1 MNINNNTS
9 KGRSKIKSFNEFSKE
24 SKKTSLNI
32 FGNEFNRINKHFS
45 YKFLRIEKFKNLKPI
60 AKILRSG
67 NEKGEC
73 KN

>member
-45 YKFLRIEKFKNLKPI
+45 YILWIERFKNFKPI
-60 AKILRSG
+60 AKILRSE